1 MGRNIS
7 NEVEDTENT
16 LIEESFPQN
25 FDTNGLA
32 KTLENTFAAEGYQ
45 VQEIG
50 SGNDIAVQIKKEG
63 TGRAIVG
70 MQQAITVR
78 MQKTGNMTKVSVGQA
93 KWADKAG
100 VEVIGAM
107 VFWPLMIPATYGAY
121 KQYTLPQKVVNV
133 VNSYAAEKG
142 TGSTAPQSV
151 TMTACPNCGVMNCTN
166 SQVCSACGSTLSPA
180 TPA

>member
-1 MGRNIS
+1 MKVRTQS
-7 NEVEDTENT
+7 T

-25 FDTNGLA
+25 LDTSGLA

-50 SGNDIAVQIKKEG
+50 SGNDIAVQIKKES

-78 MQKTGNMTKVSVGQA
+78 MQKTGDMTKVSVGQA

-100 VEVIGAM
+100 VEVIGAIA
-107 VFWPLMIPATYGAY
+107 FWPLMIPATYGAY
-121 KQYTLPQKVVNV
+121 KQYTLPQKVISV
-133 VNSYAAEKG
+133 VNSYAAAKG
-142 TGSTAPQSV
+142 TQSTGPQAV
-151 TMTACPNCGVMNCTN
+151 LMAACPNCGVMNSTN
-166 SQVCSACGSTLSPA
+166 AQVCSACGSSLPA
-180 TPA
+180 ATST

>member
-1 MGRNIS
+1 
-7 NEVEDTENT
+7 

-32 KTLENTFAAEGYQ
+32 KTLENSFTAEGYQ

-50 SGNDIAVQIKKEG
+50 SGNDIAVQIKKES

-78 MQKTGNMTKVSVGQA
+78 MQKTGDMTKVSVGQA

-100 VEVIGAM
+100 VEVIGAIA
-107 VFWPLMIPATYGAY
+107 FWPLMIPATYGAY
-121 KQYTLPQKVVNV
+121 KQYTLPQKVLNV
-133 VNSYAAEKG
+133 VNSYAFEKG
-142 TGSTAPQSV
+142 TGGSEPHAVS
-151 TMTACPNCGVMNCTN
+151 MAACPNCGVLN
-166 SQVCSACGSTLSPA
+166 SANAQACSACGSSLPTS
-180 TPA
+180 TT